1 MAPMAKSPGA
11 VTNCMSDKVICQF
24 VDTNILLY
32 VYDITAG
39 TKHKRSKFLVQ
50 QLWTEHRGALSLQ
63 VLQEFY
69 VNATRKIPFP
79 LAIDIAKQII
89 SDLRTWR
96 IHSPTVVDI
105 VSAIEIQ
112 QRYQISFWDA
122 LIVRSASQLGCAC
135 IWSEDLNPGQVYEG
149 VRVANP
155 FTDSAG

>member
-1 MAPMAKSPGA
+1 MAHTAKSPGA
-11 VTNCMSDKVICQF
+11 VTNCMSDKIIFQF

-39 TKHKRSKFLVQ
+39 AKHERSKLLIQ
-50 QLWTEHRGALSLQ
+50 QLWNEHRGALSLQ

-69 VNATRKIPFP
+69 VNVTRKIPFP

-96 IHSPTVVDI
+96 IHSPTVSDI
-105 VSAIEIQ
+105 VGAIEIQ

-122 LIVRSASQLGCAC
+122 LIVRSAVQSGCEC

-149 VRVANP
+149 IRVINP
-155 FTDSAG
+155 FAKPEG